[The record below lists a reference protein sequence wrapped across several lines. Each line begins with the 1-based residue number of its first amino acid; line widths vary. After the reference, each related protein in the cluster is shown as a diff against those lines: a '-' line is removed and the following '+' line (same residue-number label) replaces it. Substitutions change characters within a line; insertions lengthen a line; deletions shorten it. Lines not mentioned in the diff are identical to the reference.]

1 MARWC
6 SSRLS
11 IRPVF
16 MACMERSYRSPCFR
30 TLRGSEESG
39 NLAAKFGVLLCI
51 RRGWLPF
58 QFQALA
64 FGSIG
69 KPGDDVEMDMR
80 HTLHRRRAV
89 VLENI
94 EVGCAGSLDDCSA
107 DAWENTPESG
117 CCVIGQCVHC
127 GGRFFWYDQRV
138 PFADWPDI
146 ENGDAVIVLI
156 DPMGGDFTAD
166 NFAENGITHA
176 RMILRKSRSATGPY
190 NRSVP
195 SRLTQT
201 DPPEIRQLPALLV
214 NQIAA
219 GEVIE
224 RPASVVKE
232 LVENCIDAGA
242 SQIEVDLDEGGIE
255 LIRVR
260 DDGRGIAAG
269 QLPLALASHATSK
282 ISEADDLDRIVTM
295 GFRGE
300 ALASIAS
307 VARMRIISKPR
318 GTEEA
323 WEIIG
328 DGGDISAP
336 RPASSAPGTTVEV
349 RNLFFNT
356 PARRKFLRTPTTERG
371 RCLDWLIDLSM
382 AHPAVGFVVRCDGKL
397 KLEAPA
403 RQGAFDRAMTMLGK
417 DLKPELIEV
426 TVDQFDDARGM
437 ALWGLVGRPAIA
449 RATARS
455 QHVFLNGRTIRDR
468 TIQHALKEAYRGLV
482 EPGRHPTAVLMIEMS
497 PGAVDVNVHPAKLEV
512 RFRDQ
517 SVVHQA
523 VLHAVRDALRAA
535 DLTPS
540 ASKWG
545 GRASDLPGSGRGG
558 NGGAAVR
565 PDSLVEF
572 LRQGPTPSPSMIRD
586 AMADIVETSRTEGE
600 VATPP
605 VSVDSR
611 QQNEVG
617 TLPAPKRNDRVLQ
630 IHNSYIVTQD
640 ETGIVIID
648 QHALHERVMFE
659 RLIERVQAGPLEQ
672 QRLLTPVVV
681 NVSRRQTETL
691 DRLQPL
697 LERCGIEAGPM
708 SPTAVAV
715 QAFPT
720 LLFERGVDPLSFMTG
735 LFERAESDDFTP
747 SSEEALHEVLD
758 MMACKAAIKAGDAM
772 TEPELEELLRLR
784 QAIERSSSCPHGR
797 PTTVRV
803 TIEQLE
809 KLFHRR

>member
-1 MARWC
+1 MTAPETNT
-6 SSRLS
+6 STA
-11 IRPVF
+11 I
-16 MACMERSYRSPCFR
+16 
-30 TLRGSEESG
+30 
-39 NLAAKFGVLLCI
+39 I
-51 RRGWLPF
+51 RRL
-58 QFQALA
+58 
-64 FGSIG
+64 
-69 KPGDDVEMDMR
+69 
-80 HTLHRRRAV
+80 
-89 VLENI
+89 
-94 EVGCAGSLDDCSA
+94 
-107 DAWENTPESG
+107 TP
-117 CCVIGQCVHC
+117 
-127 GGRFFWYDQRV
+127 
-138 PFADWPDI
+138 
-146 ENGDAVIVLI
+146 
-156 DPMGGDFTAD
+156 
-166 NFAENGITHA
+166 
-176 RMILRKSRSATGPY
+176 
-190 NRSVP
+190 
-195 SRLTQT
+195 
-201 DPPEIRQLPALLV
+201 LLV

-232 LVENCIDAGA
+232 LVENCLDAGA
-242 SQIEVDLDEGGIE
+242 TRIEVDLDDGGVE

-260 DDGRGIAAG
+260 DDGHGIPKD

-282 ISEADDLDRIVTM
+282 ISLADDLDRIVTM

-307 VARMRIISKPR
+307 VARMRIVSKP
-318 GTEEA
+318 TDADEA
-323 WEIIG
+323 WAITG
-328 DGGDISAP
+328 DGGDIEEPKPTSGAV
-336 RPASSAPGTTVEV
+336 GTMIEV

-371 RCLDWLIDLSM
+371 RCLDWLTDLAL

-397 KLEAPA
+397 KMEAPA
-403 RQGAFDRAMTMLGK
+403 GQGAFDRALALLGK
-417 DLKPELIEV
+417 DLRPELIEV
-426 TVDQFDDARGM
+426 SIDQFDDARGL

-449 RATARS
+449 RATPRA

-497 PGAVDVNVHPAKLEV
+497 PAAVDVNVHPAKLEV

-535 DLTPS
+535 DLTP
-540 ASKWG
+540 AAPKWG
-545 GRASDLPGSGRGG
+545 GRTPDLPGHGDSRGPV
-558 NGGAAVR
+558 VR

-572 LRQGPTPSPSMIRD
+572 LRQGPTPAPNAIRD
-586 AMADIVETSRTEGE
+586 AMAELAASNPNRTDAEIASLPTSDKSASAIDE
-600 VATPP
+600 
-605 VSVDSR
+605 S
-611 QQNEVG
+611 
-617 TLPAPKRNDRVLQ
+617 TLPAPKRSDRVLQ

-672 QRLLTPVVV
+672 QRLLTPVIVD
-681 NVSRRQTETL
+681 VSRRQAETL
-691 DRLQPL
+691 DSLQPL
-697 LERCGIEAGPM
+697 LERCGIEAQPM
-708 SPTAVAV
+708 TPTAVGV
-715 QAFPT
+715 QAFPS

-735 LFERAESDDFTP
+735 LFERAESEDFVPTG
-747 SSEEALHEVLD
+747 EEALHEVLD

-784 QAIERSSSCPHGR
+784 SAVERSSSCPHGR